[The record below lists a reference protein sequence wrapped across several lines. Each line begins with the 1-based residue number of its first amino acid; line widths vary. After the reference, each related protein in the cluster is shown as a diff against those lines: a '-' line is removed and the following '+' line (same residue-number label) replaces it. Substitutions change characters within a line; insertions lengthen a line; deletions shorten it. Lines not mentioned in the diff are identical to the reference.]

1 MCMCVYLIVIKHLYV
16 IFDSRAFFIPSLKH
30 YWEIISA
37 TRVKNKGTPSEKTVS
52 ETLGS

>member
-1 MCMCVYLIVIKHLYV
+1 MCVRAYFIMIKHFCV
-16 IFDSRAFFIPSLKH
+16 VFDRRAVFMASLKH

-37 TRVKNKGTPSEKTVS
+37 TGVKNNGAPSEKTVS